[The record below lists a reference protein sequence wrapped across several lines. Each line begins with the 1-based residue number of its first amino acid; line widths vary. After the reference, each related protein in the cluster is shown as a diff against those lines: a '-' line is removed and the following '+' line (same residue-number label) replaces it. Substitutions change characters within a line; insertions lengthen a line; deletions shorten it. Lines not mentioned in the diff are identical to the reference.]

1 MCTKRQSAAYAR
13 AATPSLKMV
22 EWGNISSR
30 RRHLISFRLL
40 PCIPCQPTASLSGP
54 PSMLHYKRPFIC
66 IQHAVTPL
74 YGIGNVRV
82 CVMCTQGGGG
92 REEEEEVAI
101 KKQAPSSTLEGGSF
115 GGVFIFGGRRD
126 STRWQNY
133 AHLFNHECFKVQ
145 TRGNYSMAFL

>member
-22 EWGNISSR
+22 EWGKISSR

-54 PSMLHYKRPFIC
+54 PSILHYKRPFIC

-74 YGIGNVRV
+74 YGSGNVCARLCSV
-82 CVMCTQGGGG
+82 YPRRGREGGGG
-92 REEEEEVAI
+92 SRY
-101 KKQAPSSTLEGGSF
+101 KKAGPLFHPRAWLVRRRLYIRGTEGF
-115 GGVFIFGGRRD
+115 NKMAKLCPLVQPRVF
-126 STRWQNY
+126 
-133 AHLFNHECFKVQ
+133 Q
-145 TRGNYSMAFL
+145 TRENYSMILL